1 MTSLTLITALALG
14 APALKDKE
22 PLGTGPG
29 FIGIMF
35 QADGGN
41 GLVIIEVI
49 PDSPA
54 TKANLKANDTILKV
68 DGISM
73 ADGDTSAFLKI
84 VASKRPGTILA
95 LDIRRGNEALVL
107 KVKLG
112 PRPANYSPTLEPR
125 PPIIDE

>member
-54 TKANLKANDTILKV
+54 TKANLKPNDTILKV

-95 LDIRRGNEALVL
+95 LDIRRGNESLVL